1 MGLLLRG
8 RIDGRDDLSGR
19 QEDNAPVDA
28 TNNLAQPTNNN
39 SNNNSGPLVD
49 PWVIVVIVIGTLLV
63 VSLVSAI
70 AILYSRSR
78 RRKQEVKHAD
88 PISHEYSRRRK
99 MNQADRLEADEM
111 ERAIMIRKSL
121 ASRTSN
127 RHSQNSSM
135 MMMPPDLRLM
145 EISDDAAEKASLR
158 EDWNDREAGVQIER
172 EKDKDKY
179 KENPRTPD
187 SEPPHGQYQPHP
199 MFFPPRL
206 PVPTASRS
214 PSPVRSVLPPRKN
227 TPPPQFFFTQL

>member
-8 RIDGRDDLSGR
+8 RIDGR
-19 QEDNAPVDA
+19 QEDNTPVDA
-28 TNNLAQPTNNN
+28 TNNLAQTTNNN
-39 SNNNSGPLVD
+39 SNDNSGPLVD
-49 PWVIVVIVIGTLLV
+49 PWVIVVIVVGTLLV
-63 VSLVSAI
+63 VSLVSVI

-135 MMMPPDLRLM
+135 MMPPDLRLM
-145 EISDDAAEKASLR
+145 EISDEAAEKASLR
-158 EDWNDREAGVQIER
+158 EDWKDREAGLQTER
-172 EKDKDKY
+172 EKYKEKEKE

-187 SEPPHGQYQPHP
+187 SEPPHSQHQQHP